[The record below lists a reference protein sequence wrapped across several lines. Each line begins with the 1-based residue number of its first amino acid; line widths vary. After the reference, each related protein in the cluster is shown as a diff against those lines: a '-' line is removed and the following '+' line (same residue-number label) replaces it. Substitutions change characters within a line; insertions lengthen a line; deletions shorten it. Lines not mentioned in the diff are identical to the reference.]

1 MLWLSDRS
9 LMTRQIFVLKADP
22 DFEPHT
28 IVEYPVILKKL
39 CISLEG
45 HNKALKNHTQCDQHT
60 NSTFFTIA
68 VSHVNYV
75 RKYIRV
81 M

>member
-1 MLWLSDRS
+1 
-9 LMTRQIFVLKADP
+9 MTRQIFVLKADP

-45 HNKALKNHTQCDQHT
+45 HNKALKNHT
-60 NSTFFTIA
+60 
-68 VSHVNYV
+68 
-75 RKYIRV
+75 
-81 M
+81 